1 MPLGLYRAPGQGFA
15 LAAVRADLV
24 VGTARGLDARPVA
37 VGGADR
43 GRVPRGDDR
52 GGRYVTRAYV
62 RLPRTTPKLAEE
74 RPAWTTEPPV
84 IVARSIDGAWTEA
97 WRNERQLRAGSTRK
111 GMRFRATIGR
121 Q

>member
-1 MPLGLYRAPGQGFA
+1 MIYASLLAVALMPGRWLWVVLI
-15 LAAVRADLV
+15 AVAFLV
-24 VGTARGLDARPVA
+24 ATIA
-37 VGGADR
+37 V
-43 GRVPRGDDR
+43 
-52 GGRYVTRAYV
+52 GRYVTRAYV

-111 GMRFRATIGR
+111 GKRFRATIGT
-121 Q
+121 QWAAGLLLVATG